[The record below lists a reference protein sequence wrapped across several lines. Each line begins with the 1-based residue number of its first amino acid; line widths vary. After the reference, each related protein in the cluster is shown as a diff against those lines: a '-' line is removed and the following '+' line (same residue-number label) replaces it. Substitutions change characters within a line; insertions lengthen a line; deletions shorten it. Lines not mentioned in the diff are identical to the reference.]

1 MRGIIFDMDG
11 VLILSGPLH
20 FAAWRDAAARD
31 GIELTHE
38 FFTHTFG
45 RTNPDTIRMI
55 WDPANGL
62 ARARGAGGRG
72 PVTPERSAE
81 IADFKERAFRAMLKG
96 GVELAPG
103 ARELLVA
110 LSEAG
115 FTLSIGSSA
124 PRENLDA
131 IVDAAGVRVFFASIV
146 DGSMVTRGK
155 PAPDVFLLAAHLAG
169 VRPESCLVVEDA
181 PVGIQAAVA
190 AGMRGIGVATTHG
203 GAELRAAG
211 AVEVVGA
218 LSAISVQKTAEIAA
232 AV

>member
-20 FAAWRDAAARD
+20 YRAWRETAARD

-38 FFTHTFG
+38 YFTHTFG

-55 WDPANGL
+55 WDSENGL
-62 ARARGAGGRG
+62 HQAGGTAGRA
-72 PVTPERSAE
+72 PVTAERGAE
-81 IADFKERAFRAMLKG
+81 IADFKEKSFRAMLRG
-96 GVELAPG
+96 GVELAPR
-103 ARELLVA
+103 ARELLVELA
-110 LSEAG
+110 EAG

-131 IVDAAGVRVFFASIV
+131 IVDGAGIRGFFASIA

-169 VRPESCLVVEDA
+169 VRAESCVVVEDA

-190 AGMRGIGVATTHG
+190 AGMKGIGVATTHP
-203 GAELRAAG
+203 AEELSRAG
-211 AVEVVGA
+211 AVGVVER
-218 LSAISVQKTAEIAA
+218 LSELDVARVRGFAEM
-232 AV
+232 